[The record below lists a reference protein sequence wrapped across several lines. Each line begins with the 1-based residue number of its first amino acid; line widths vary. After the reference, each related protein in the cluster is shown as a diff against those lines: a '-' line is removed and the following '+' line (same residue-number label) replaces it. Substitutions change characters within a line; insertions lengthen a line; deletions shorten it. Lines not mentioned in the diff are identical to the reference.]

1 MPLHHS
7 HALPHYLAPAEV
19 ALYRLF
25 ALDAALSCPVG
36 MGGCLS
42 GGLGRLWG
50 SAVFRASDH
59 LRDHL
64 VTPSCQPGLSRWVP
78 AFNAIAGSCLIC

>member
-1 MPLHHS
+1 MHHS

-42 GGLGRLWG
+42 GDWGGCGEVLCLG
-50 SAVFRASDH
+50 
-59 LRDHL
+59 L
-64 VTPSCQPGLSRWVP
+64 VT
-78 AFNAIAGSCLIC
+78 I

>member
-25 ALDAALSCPVG
+25 ALEAALSCPVG

-42 GGLGRLWG
+42 GDWGGCGEVLCLG
-50 SAVFRASDH
+50 
-59 LRDHL
+59 L
-64 VTPSCQPGLSRWVP
+64 VT
-78 AFNAIAGSCLIC
+78 I